1 MTSIEKELAKNED
14 WIVVDLNSTQDLLSD
29 LAFRLVDACKNFSD
43 VLKTASMFR
52 CNRRVKSES
61 KRCLQ
66 QDPRYKKAPT

>member
-43 VLKTASMFR
+43 VLKNGFNVSMQ
-52 CNRRVKSES
+52 SES
-61 KRCLQ
+61 QKR
-66 QDPRYKKAPT
+66 K